1 MRYFLIIFIPLMFCA
16 CQNTSHISKQE
27 YNELQN
33 QVRYLKNKV
42 DSLERQLDK
51 KADIE
56 SALQHD
62 SLLFLIRKTPC
73 LGPCPEYEF
82 KVYKDGWASYQGK
95 NFVDMLGV
103 YTANI
108 TLGQMKQIE
117 DAFRKS
123 HFYAFRDYYDDSR
136 LDIPSIIIE
145 YHGPQGVKKVV
156 ARTEIPHS
164 FRSLAVDLEEI
175 ADQIK
180 WIPYE

>member
-1 MRYFLIIFIPLMFCA
+1 MRYLLLILTAFLFWA
-16 CQNTSHISKQE
+16 CQNSSRISKEE

-33 QVRYLKNKV
+33 QVRYLKTKV
-42 DSLERQLDK
+42 DSLERQLDR
-51 KADIE
+51 KADLE
-56 SALQHD
+56 NALQHD

-103 YTANI
+103 YTAEL
-108 TLGQMKQIE
+108 TVGQMKQIDE
-117 DAFRKS
+117 AFRKA
-123 HFYAFRDYYDDSR
+123 HFYAFRDNYDDSR

-180 WIPYE
+180 WVPYE